1 MYKFKTKA
9 AADVIMMGPPGDQVL
24 KLLGREPSAKGIIEP
39 QDMPAVIAT
48 LEQAVKDEEARREQ
62 AEAEAAEEGR
72 KLPPFEGVSLRQRV
86 WPLIESL
93 RRSHGANVPVVW
105 GV

>member
-1 MYKFKTKA
+1 MYKFKSKA

-24 KLLGREPSAKGIIEP
+24 KLLGREPSAPGIIEP
-39 QDMPAVIAT
+39 QDMPMVIAR
-48 LEQAVKDEEARREQ
+48 LEQAVQDEEAARQR

-72 KLPPFEGVSLRQRV
+72 QLPPFEGVSLRQRV

-93 RRSHGANVPVVW
+93 KRSHGAQVPVVW